1 MEVDGLDLKFFS
13 PLMAFLLDSN
23 SRHLR
28 LPLFFV
34 NSPDLFPYSYIYIT
48 SLRSKLP
55 LGVILGVIFSA
66 SLNEAFAV
74 FRGCN
79 FFADFHSDDNND
91 EKGARISFFI
101 KQ

>member
-1 MEVDGLDLKFFS
+1 
-13 PLMAFLLDSN
+13 
-23 SRHLR
+23 
-28 LPLFFV
+28 
-34 NSPDLFPYSYIYIT
+34 
-48 SLRSKLP
+48 
-55 LGVILGVIFSA
+55 VILGVIFSA
-66 SLNEAFAV
+66 SLNETFAV